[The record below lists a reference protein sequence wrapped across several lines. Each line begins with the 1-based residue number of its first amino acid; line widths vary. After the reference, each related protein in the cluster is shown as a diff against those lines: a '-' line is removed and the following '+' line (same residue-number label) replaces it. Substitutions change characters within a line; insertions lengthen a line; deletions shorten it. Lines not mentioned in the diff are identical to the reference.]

1 MSTDTSPVVVLDAD
15 RRVAVGEPARA
26 EPAPPA
32 RAATPPAP
40 AAQPAEQSWMLPLI
54 VLVVGSFMSVL
65 DSSIVNVAIPEM
77 QIELGATAES
87 VAWVVTGYSLALG
100 VIVPVSGW
108 LALRFGQT
116 NLYVACISGFAAAS
130 ALCGVAWN
138 LGSLIAFRI
147 LQAVPAGILPVI
159 TLTMLYQIVPKDR
172 RGAAMGIYGLG
183 VIFAPAVGPTLG
195 GLLVDAVDWRVVF
208 FINVPIGVLGAAA
221 AIAVFPR
228 IRPTTWPKL
237 DLLGFITA
245 GYGLFAM
252 LLAFSEGQSWG
263 WTSFGVMALLSS
275 GLLSIALFV
284 VIELEVDHPL
294 INLRILRSFPYDLTL
309 VLIAITMTALF
320 TGLYFLPVFMQSVQH
335 MSALESGLTLLPS
348 ALVMTVLMPVA
359 GNLYDKIGPRIPV
372 AVGLAVIAYGSY
384 LLAGLQPGTPRGDL
398 IMWTSIRNIGIG
410 LAMMPMMTAGVSSLS
425 DDLTSAGSAMNNVV
439 QRVSSSIAVA
449 VFGALNTGSAA
460 QVMADWGS
468 NVVTGPGA
476 APAVAQAQHQG
487 TTGMLGL
494 YQQLASAATTTT
506 YANGFL
512 ISAVLCAGAAVLALF
527 MRHGKAP
534 SSGSQVHVEI

>member
-1 MSTDTSPVVVLDAD
+1 MSTDTSPAVVLDAD
-15 RRVAVGEPARA
+15 DRPVVEEPRRA
-26 EPAPPA
+26 EPAVLE
-32 RAATPPAP
+32 RAITP
-40 AAQPAEQSWMLPLI
+40 QPSAEQSWMLPLI

-87 VAWVVTGYSLALG
+87 IAWVVTGYSLALG

-116 NLYVACISGFAAAS
+116 NLYIACITGFAAAS

-183 VIFAPAVGPTLG
+183 VIVAPAVGPTLG

-263 WTSFGVMALLSS
+263 WTSFGVVTLLAS

-294 INLRILRSFPYDLTL
+294 IDLRILRSFSYDLTL
-309 VLIAITMTALF
+309 VLIGITMTALF

-359 GNLYDKIGPRIPV
+359 GTLYDKIGPRIPV
-372 AVGLAVIAYGSY
+372 AVGLAIIAYGSY
-384 LLAGLQPGTPRGDL
+384 LLAELQPGTPRGDL

-425 DDLTSAGSAMNNVV
+425 DQLTSAGSAMNNVV

-460 QVMADWGS
+460 QIVADWGS

-476 APAVAQAQHQG
+476 APAVAQAQQQG
-487 TTGMLGL
+487 TAGTLAL
-494 YQQLASAATTTT
+494 YQQLSSMATTTT

>member
-1 MSTDTSPVVVLDAD
+1 MSTDTSPAA
-15 RRVAVGEPARA
+15 VAVVDRPAAVEDR
-26 EPAPPA
+26 P
-32 RAATPPAP
+32 RPAP
-40 AAQPAEQSWMLPLI
+40 AAAPTAAPAAGQSWMLPLI

-100 VIVPVSGW
+100 VVVPVSGW

-116 NLYVACISGFAAAS
+116 NVYVACIAGFAAAS

-172 RGAAMGIYGLG
+172 LGAAMGIYGLG
-183 VIFAPAVGPTLG
+183 VIVAPAVGPTLG
-195 GLLVDAVDWRVVF
+195 GLLVDAIDWRVVF
-208 FINVPIGVLGAAA
+208 FINVPIGLLGAAA

-228 IRPTTWPKL
+228 IRPTSWPKL
-237 DLLGFITA
+237 DIWGFVTA
-245 GYGLFAM
+245 GYGLFAL

-263 WTSFGVMALLSS
+263 WNSFGIMALLAS
-275 GLLSIALFV
+275 GLLSLALFV
-284 VIELEVDHPL
+284 VTELEVDHPL
-294 INLRILRSFPYDLTL
+294 IDLRILRRWPYDLTL
-309 VLIAITMTALF
+309 VLIGITMTALF

-359 GNLYDKIGPRIPV
+359 GQLYDKIGPRIPV
-372 AVGLAVIAYGSY
+372 AVGLAVIAYGSF
-384 LLAGLQPGTPRGDL
+384 LLAGIQPGTPRGDL
-398 IMWTSIRNIGIG
+398 ILWTSIRNIGIG
-410 LAMMPMMTAGVSSLS
+410 LAMMPMMTAGVSSLPTT
-425 DDLTSAGSAMNNVV
+425 LTSAGSAMNNVV
-439 QRVSSSIAVA
+439 QRVSSSVAVA

-460 QVMADWGS
+460 QIVSDWGS

-476 APAVAQAQHQG
+476 VPGVAQAQHQG
-487 TTGMLGL
+487 TAGMLGL
-494 YQQLASAATTTT
+494 YQQLSAAATTTT

-512 ISAVLCAGAAVLALF
+512 ISAVLCGGAALLALL

-534 SSGSQVHVEI
+534 STGGQVHVEL

>member
-1 MSTDTSPVVVLDAD
+1 
-15 RRVAVGEPARA
+15 
-26 EPAPPA
+26 
-32 RAATPPAP
+32 
-40 AAQPAEQSWMLPLI
+40 MLPLI

-116 NLYVACISGFAAAS
+116 NLYVACIAGFAAAS

-183 VIFAPAVGPTLG
+183 VIVAPAIGPTLG

-237 DLLGFITA
+237 DLLGFVTA

-294 INLRILRSFPYDLTL
+294 IDLRILRSFPYDLTL
-309 VLIAITMTALF
+309 VLIGITMTALF

-359 GNLYDKIGPRIPV
+359 GTLYDKIGPRIPV
-372 AVGLAVIAYGSY
+372 AVGLAIIAYGSY
-384 LLAGLQPGTPRGDL
+384 LLAELQPGTPRGDL

-425 DDLTSAGSAMNNVV
+425 DELTSAGSAMNNVV

-460 QVMADWGS
+460 QIIADWGS

-487 TTGMLGL
+487 TAGMLGL
-494 YQQLASAATTTT
+494 YQQLGAEATTTT

-534 SSGSQVHVEI
+534 SSGSQVHVEL

>member
-1 MSTDTSPVVVLDAD
+1 MSTDTSPALVLDAD
-15 RRVAVGEPARA
+15 DRPAVDGPL
-26 EPAPPA
+26 
-32 RAATPPAP
+32 RAAPERAAAP
-40 AAQPAEQSWMLPLI
+40 AAPAEQPEQSWMLPLI

-116 NLYVACISGFAAAS
+116 NLYVACIAGFAAAS

-183 VIFAPAVGPTLG
+183 VIVAPAIGPTLG

-208 FINVPIGVLGAAA
+208 FINVPIGVLGAVA

-294 INLRILRSFPYDLTL
+294 IDLRILRSFPYDLTL
-309 VLIAITMTALF
+309 VLIGITMTALF

-359 GNLYDKIGPRIPV
+359 GTLYDKIGPRIPV
-372 AVGLAVIAYGSY
+372 AVGLTIIAYGSY
-384 LLAGLQPGTPRGDL
+384 LLAELQPGTPRGDL

-425 DDLTSAGSAMNNVV
+425 DELTSAGSAMNNVV

-460 QVMADWGS
+460 QIIADWGS
-468 NVVTGPGA
+468 NVVTGTGA

-487 TTGMLGL
+487 TAGMLGL
-494 YQQLASAATTTT
+494 YQQLGAAATTTT

-534 SSGSQVHVEI
+534 TGGSQVHVEL